1 MQGPETRPTLIGK
14 LSDPACEQA
23 WNEFVR
29 LYRDI
34 IYRVARA
41 RGLQDADAEDV
52 TQEVFAIVSRKVD
65 SFDCNTAGSFR
76 GWLRKLARDVAVD
89 RLRKSR
95 LDVGTGDPAVSQKLD
110 QLPAAED
117 TATLWDLEF
126 KREQLLQ
133 ACQRIRDQ
141 FSEPVWQ
148 SFWLTAIEQQ
158 SISEAAKQ
166 LRKTEGSVRVARCR
180 VMSRLKQEVQADDRS
195 FSL

>member
-1 MQGPETRPTLIGK
+1 LQGPETRPALIGK
-14 LSDPACEQA
+14 LADPACEQA
-23 WNEFVR
+23 WNEFAR

-52 TQEVFAIVSRKVD
+52 TQEVFGIVSRKVE
-65 SFDCNTAGSFR
+65 SFDCDTAGSFR
-76 GWLRKLARDVAVD
+76 GWLHKLARDVAVD
-89 RLRKSR
+89 RLRKPR
-95 LDVGTGDPAVSQKLD
+95 LDIGTGDSEVRRKLL

-117 TATLWDLEF
+117 TATLWDLEV

-141 FSEPVWQ
+141 FSEPIWQ

-158 SISEAAKQ
+158 SISEAAKR
-166 LRKTEGSVRVARCR
+166 LGKTEGSVRVARCR
-180 VMSRLKQEVQADDRS
+180 VMARLKQEFKADDRS

>member
-1 MQGPETRPTLIGK
+1 MHGPETRPTLIGK
-14 LSDPACEQA
+14 LADPACEQA
-23 WNEFVR
+23 WNEFAR

-34 IYRVARA
+34 VYRVARA

-52 TQEVFAIVSRKVD
+52 IQEVFRIVSRKVE
-65 SFDCNTAGSFR
+65 SFDSKGAGSFR
-76 GWLRKLARDVAVD
+76 AWLHKLARDVAVD
-89 RLRKSR
+89 RLRKPQ
-95 LDVGTGDPAVSQKLD
+95 LDIGTGDSLVGQQLQQVPAT
-110 QLPAAED
+110 ED
-117 TATLWDLEF
+117 TGTLWDLEV

-141 FSEPVWQ
+141 FSEPVWR

-166 LRKTEGSVRVARCR
+166 LGKTEGSVRVARCR
-180 VMSRLKQEVQADDRS
+180 VISRLKQEVQADDRS

>member
-1 MQGPETRPTLIGK
+1 M
-14 LSDPACEQA
+14 
-23 WNEFVR
+23 
-29 LYRDI
+29 
-34 IYRVARA
+34 ARA

-52 TQEVFAIVSRKVD
+52 TQEVFGIVSRKVD

-76 GWLRKLARDVAVD
+76 GWLRKLARDVAID
-89 RLRKSR
+89 RLRKPR
-95 LDVGTGDPAVSQKLD
+95 LDIGTGDPAVSQKLD
-110 QLPAAED
+110 QLPATED
-117 TATLWDLEF
+117 TATLWDLEV

>member
-1 MQGPETRPTLIGK
+1 MHGPETRPTLIGK
-14 LSDPACEQA
+14 LADPACEQA
-23 WNEFVR
+23 WNEFAR

-52 TQEVFAIVSRKVD
+52 TQDVFGIVSRKVE
-65 SFDCNTAGSFR
+65 SFDNKGAGSFR
-76 GWLRKLARDVAVD
+76 AWLHKLARDVAVD
-89 RLRKSR
+89 RLRKPR
-95 LDVGTGDPAVSQKLD
+95 LDIGTGDSAVSQKL
-110 QLPAAED
+110 QQVPEPED
-117 TATLWDLEF
+117 TGTLWDLEV

-166 LRKTEGSVRVARCR
+166 LGKTEGSVRVDRCR

>member
-23 WNEFVR
+23 WNEFSR

-52 TQEVFAIVSRKVD
+52 TQEVFGIVSRKVD

-76 GWLRKLARDVAVD
+76 GWLRKLARDVAID
-89 RLRKSR
+89 RLRKPR
-95 LDVGTGDPAVSQKLD
+95 LDIGTGDPAVSQKLD
-110 QLPAAED
+110 QLPATED
-117 TATLWDLEF
+117 TATLWDLEV

-158 SISEAAKQ
+158 SISDAAKQ
-166 LRKTEGSVRVARCR
+166 LGKTEGSVRVARCR